1 MAQQIDQ
8 IQIAEAVGRAL
19 ELVDEE
25 ISLLDLVKN
34 AVPSLDEDSI
44 RSFVHFIVNGKKVID
59 ADMLINQDDVVK
71 VVPCFAGGN

>member
-8 IQIAEAVGRAL
+8 IQIAEAVEKTL
-19 ELVDEE
+19 ELIDED

-34 AVPSLDEDSI
+34 AVPSLDEESI
-44 RSFVHFIVNGKKVID
+44 RKFVNFIVNGKKVTD
-59 ADMLINQDDVVK
+59 ADMLINQGDVVK